1 MMTTTQSL
9 LDLDRGFCRL
19 IRFILVTLFLIT
31 ALTFCTTPLTAQ
43 TVPAQITA
51 SEIKRQDADIEIVTG
66 VYPGLLLT
74 PHQTANTA
82 DEKYSQ
88 TYHAVCYIYPGDGS
102 TTAGASSTEYL
113 RRFAVHAPDA
123 DSLPLAKRAGKMLLL
138 LYGINHD
145 RLRYD
150 HAFSQTVD
158 VWLTRQNAPNDTG
171 DIGGEQF
178 RNQIYIY
185 NLYSER
191 RPIEWAR
198 EIAHE
203 YGHYALPGISGY
215 TGPESWANG
224 MLGERLFLQWLS
236 DDLREGRLHAD
247 DLPFITPA
255 LLDEFLSRQ
264 TAPLIR
270 RIARDGLEERQF
282 GRRDAPGMDYYIG
295 FALYIARVY
304 GSKALFDS
312 FAYTEPQK
320 SGTVLRS
327 SDFLRGALTAL
338 GASPEL
344 TLIPPSAVLQSGAS
358 PLSKAAKF
366 PVSDSFWA
374 YIPRGE
380 YTVSIQG
387 GMRSWQFAGETKA
400 VHRLGKNGLTVNVSD
415 WRKITVALTSPTDKT
430 ALIRLRRQDAEVR
443 CSTLRGPS
451 G

>member
-1 MMTTTQSL
+1 MTTI
-9 LDLDRGFCRL
+9 RHIFGVNNRFCRSVRLARAFLLL
-19 IRFILVTLFLIT
+19 ISSLS
-31 ALTFCTTPLTAQ
+31 FCTTPLAAQ
-43 TVPAQITA
+43 NAPAQITT
-51 SEIKRQDADIEIVTG
+51 SEIKRQDAAIETVTG
-66 VYPGLLLT
+66 VYPGLLLI
-74 PHQTANTA
+74 PHQTANVI

-88 TYHAVCYIYPGDGS
+88 TYHAVCYVYPGDS
-102 TTAGASSTEYL
+102 PTTAGAATTEYL

-123 DSLPLAKRAGKMLLL
+123 DALPLAKRAAKMLLL
-138 LYGINHD
+138 VYGINHE

-191 RPIEWAR
+191 RPIEWIR

-215 TGPESWANG
+215 TAPESWANG
-224 MLGERLFLQWLS
+224 VLGERLFLQWLS
-236 DDLREGRLHAD
+236 DDLRDGRLRTD
-247 DLPFITPA
+247 DLPFITPVM
-255 LLDEFLSRQ
+255 LDEFLARQ

-295 FALYIARVY
+295 FALYISRVY
-304 GSKALFDS
+304 GSEALLDA

-320 SGTVLRS
+320 SGTVVRA

-338 GASPEL
+338 STSPEL
-344 TLIPPSAVLQSGAS
+344 TLIPPSALLQNGTT
-358 PLSKAAKF
+358 PLNKAAKH
-366 PVSDSFWA
+366 PSADSFWV
-374 YIPRGE
+374 YLPRGE
-380 YTVSIQG
+380 YTVSMQG
-387 GMRSWQFAGETKA
+387 GLRSWQFAGDAKA
-400 VHRLGKNGLTVNVSD
+400 VHRLDKNGLNELTVNISD
-415 WRKITVALTSPTDKT
+415 WRKITVALASPTDKP
-430 ALIRLRRQDAEVR
+430 ALIRLRRRDAEVR
-443 CSTLRGPS
+443 
-451 G
+451 